1 MTANVFFN
9 ALQAIDA
16 NGDAVSG
23 AKVYFYDTGTSNLQ
37 TVYTDAGLGTPH
49 PSPLVADSSGVF
61 APVFQSGSTDIKV
74 NMTDASDV
82 DLPGYPIDPVT
93 LQSTASGASLIPF
106 SPTPRIVATDVQA
119 AIEEVDGEVKVI
131 EDDRTIENSVYTTAG
146 TTTTYTIAVTG
157 FTAYATGNRFWV
169 RANATNTGASTINVE
184 SVGEKDIKKYDSAG
198 SIQALAADDF
208 AVGSEYLL
216 HYDGT
221 QFVIISERYA
231 RAADSIWEAGTSII
245 QYGVSPANVK
255 AAITAISTSGLVLL
269 TSTDLSGEAT
279 ADFTE
284 FDSTKYDNYVFKL
297 ANVIPSNVGE
307 LFRIRTSTDGGST
320 YDSGAS
326 DYKYGISSVG
336 ETGTVSGSGSSG
348 ASYVQLNFGGI
359 GSGAGEDGYTGT
371 VEFNSP
377 HLAKSTYM
385 TAIGIYEVTGGALIT
400 PRAGGYRV
408 SSADVD
414 AVRFLFSTGNLE
426 SGTITMYGVVKA

>member
-1 MTANVFFN
+1 MAANVFFN

-23 AKVYFYDTGTSNLQ
+23 AKAYFYDTGTSNLQ

-106 SPTPRIVATDVQA
+106 FPTPRIVATDVQE
-119 AIEEVDGEVKVI
+119 AIEEVDGDVETI
-131 EDDRTIENSVYTTAG
+131 EDARTIANSVYTTAG
-146 TTTTYTIAVTG
+146 TTTTYTIAVAD

-169 RANATNTGASTINVE
+169 RVDATNTGASTINVE
-184 SVGEKDIKKYDSAG
+184 SVGAKDIKKYDSAG

-221 QFVIISERYA
+221 QFVMITERLNKA
-231 RAADSIWEAGTSII
+231 SFTDATTGT
-245 QYGVSPANVK
+245 QNTKYMTALRTK
-255 AAITAISTSGLVLL
+255 QAIDALAVSGLIPLA
-269 TSTDLSGEAT
+269 TIDLAGEAT
-279 ADFTE
+279 ADFTA
-284 FDSTKYDNYVFKL
+284 FDATKYSNYVFKF
-297 ANVIPSNVGE
+297 ANVTPASDGVILNM
-307 LFRIRTSTDGGST
+307 RTSTDGGST
-320 YDSGAS
+320 YDAGAS
-326 DYKYGISSVG
+326 DYKYGLSKVSDAGAV
-336 ETGTVSGSGSSG
+336 TGDGSSGSSFIKL
-348 ASYVQLNFGGI
+348 ASGI
-359 GSGAGEDGYTGT
+359 GSASGEDGYTGT
-371 VEFNSP
+371 VELNGP
-377 HLAKSTYM
+377 HLAKSTY
-385 TAIGIYEVTGGALIT
+385 IT
-400 PRAGGYRV
+400 SISVLETSAGGLTATSSGGWRV

-414 AVRFLFSTGNLE
+414 AVRFLFSVGNLE
-426 SGTITMYGVVKA
+426 SGTITMYGVVAA